1 MPVSKLVFIFVPVRE
16 LVWFPNSDW
25 RVYLSFHS
33 GSISAQT
40 EILVWELGPSAQT
53 GINESQFANW
63 DPSSRTGTV
72 RILGLTYIP
81 RLDLHVLIL
90 TSPSLN
96 LILQWLQLRSSL
108 MLLIFVLAAD
118 AMRPPIQ
125 LNLVLTF
132 TIFTKYSFL
141 KFIQT
146 KQHPNTA
153 QSNDDRFV
161 RRF

>member
-72 RILGLTYIP
+72 RILGLTYMSIGTGAP
-81 RLDLHVLIL
+81 QGRGPNQGLIQAKGNEYL
-90 TSPSLN
+90 ESAYPKLSYFSTAK
-96 LILQWLQLRSSL
+96 
-108 MLLIFVLAAD
+108 FV
-118 AMRPPIQ
+118 
-125 LNLVLTF
+125 N
-132 TIFTKYSFL
+132 
-141 KFIQT
+141 
-146 KQHPNTA
+146 
-153 QSNDDRFV
+153 
-161 RRF
+161 

>member
-72 RILGLTYIP
+72 RILGLTYVSND
-81 RLDLHVLIL
+81 LDLRPHFPRPKSIV
-90 TSPSLN
+90 
-96 LILQWLQLRSSL
+96 SSSSASRDA
-108 MLLIFVLAAD
+108 LAAASRAFLIAELISMD
-118 AMRPPIQ
+118 VICRLRAFSDISISIMG
-125 LNLVLTF
+125 LVSS
-132 TIFTKYSFL
+132 SFCSSRC
-141 KFIQT
+141 
-146 KQHPNTA
+146 N
-153 QSNDDRFV
+153 
-161 RRF
+161 

>member
-63 DPSSRTGTV
+63 DCAHFGTNIYIFQMEMQKVTGT
-72 RILGLTYIP
+72 
-81 RLDLHVLIL
+81 LDPARKI
-90 TSPSLN
+90 
-96 LILQWLQLRSSL
+96 
-108 MLLIFVLAAD
+108 
-118 AMRPPIQ
+118 
-125 LNLVLTF
+125 
-132 TIFTKYSFL
+132 
-141 KFIQT
+141 
-146 KQHPNTA
+146 
-153 QSNDDRFV
+153 
-161 RRF
+161 

>member
-72 RILGLTYIP
+72 RILGLTYIQSYSVVAANELKISLETHNCFSFNIP
-81 RLDLHVLIL
+81 DLLIPMISIMSTTGDCECREARFYSL
-90 TSPSLN
+90 TS
-96 LILQWLQLRSSL
+96 R
-108 MLLIFVLAAD
+108 LACNFQ
-118 AMRPPIQ
+118 IW
-125 LNLVLTF
+125 TC
-132 TIFTKYSFL
+132 
-141 KFIQT
+141 
-146 KQHPNTA
+146 
-153 QSNDDRFV
+153 
-161 RRF
+161 

>member
-72 RILGLTYIP
+72 RILGLTYIYVC
-81 RLDLHVLIL
+81 RENIDNVTCASDIVAVV
-90 TSPSLN
+90 SD
-96 LILQWLQLRSSL
+96 
-108 MLLIFVLAAD
+108 V
-118 AMRPPIQ
+118 
-125 LNLVLTF
+125 
-132 TIFTKYSFL
+132 
-141 KFIQT
+141 
-146 KQHPNTA
+146 
-153 QSNDDRFV
+153 
-161 RRF
+161 

>member
-72 RILGLTYIP
+72 RILGLTYI
-81 RLDLHVLIL
+81 LKSTCTYVDASYMYS
-90 TSPSLN
+90 TGTQ
-96 LILQWLQLRSSL
+96 LQVQSGTVV
-108 MLLIFVLAAD
+108 MLSGTL
-118 AMRPPIQ
+118 
-125 LNLVLTF
+125 
-132 TIFTKYSFL
+132 
-141 KFIQT
+141 
-146 KQHPNTA
+146 
-153 QSNDDRFV
+153 
-161 RRF
+161 

>member
-72 RILGLTYIP
+72 RILGLTYIQ
-81 RLDLHVLIL
+81 
-90 TSPSLN
+90 SE
-96 LILQWLQLRSSL
+96 RSA
-108 MLLIFVLAAD
+108 VVNQKVD
-118 AMRPPIQ
+118 AF
-125 LNLVLTF
+125 N
-132 TIFTKYSFL
+132 
-141 KFIQT
+141 
-146 KQHPNTA
+146 N
-153 QSNDDRFV
+153 
-161 RRF
+161 

>member
-72 RILGLTYIP
+72 RILGLTHTYMGANVMEKERRKKISKKMNTNMSDIP
-81 RLDLHVLIL
+81 
-90 TSPSLN
+90 
-96 LILQWLQLRSSL
+96 
-108 MLLIFVLAAD
+108 A
-118 AMRPPIQ
+118 
-125 LNLVLTF
+125 
-132 TIFTKYSFL
+132 
-141 KFIQT
+141 
-146 KQHPNTA
+146 
-153 QSNDDRFV
+153 
-161 RRF
+161 

>member
-72 RILGLTYIP
+72 RILGLTYIFIKIIE
-81 RLDLHVLIL
+81 REREREISTDAICIGTEALIDSVL
-90 TSPSLN
+90 
-96 LILQWLQLRSSL
+96 
-108 MLLIFVLAAD
+108 
-118 AMRPPIQ
+118 
-125 LNLVLTF
+125 
-132 TIFTKYSFL
+132 
-141 KFIQT
+141 
-146 KQHPNTA
+146 
-153 QSNDDRFV
+153 
-161 RRF
+161 

>member
-1 MPVSKLVFIFVPVRE
+1 MPVSKLVFIFVPVRK

-72 RILGLTYIP
+72 RILGLTYTYGMGGAQSAFSSVCIAQAV
-81 RLDLHVLIL
+81 LHVGG
-90 TSPSLN
+90 TSLVD
-96 LILQWLQLRSSL
+96 SSSS
-108 MLLIFVLAAD
+108 
-118 AMRPPIQ
+118 R
-125 LNLVLTF
+125 
-132 TIFTKYSFL
+132 
-141 KFIQT
+141 
-146 KQHPNTA
+146 
-153 QSNDDRFV
+153 
-161 RRF
+161 

>member
-72 RILGLTYIP
+72 RILGLTYI
-81 RLDLHVLIL
+81 LKTHTIALSLLFLITDTPNNFSERSDPFL
-90 TSPSLN
+90 T
-96 LILQWLQLRSSL
+96 RSE
-108 MLLIFVLAAD
+108 
-118 AMRPPIQ
+118 
-125 LNLVLTF
+125 
-132 TIFTKYSFL
+132 
-141 KFIQT
+141 
-146 KQHPNTA
+146 
-153 QSNDDRFV
+153 
-161 RRF
+161 

>member
-72 RILGLTYIP
+72 RILGLTMYMY
-81 RLDLHVLIL
+81 
-90 TSPSLN
+90 SPSPMISIS
-96 LILQWLQLRSSL
+96 ILGLRSQNAYVKAKSEVSPKH
-108 MLLIFVLAAD
+108 MLI
-118 AMRPPIQ
+118 
-125 LNLVLTF
+125 
-132 TIFTKYSFL
+132 
-141 KFIQT
+141 
-146 KQHPNTA
+146 
-153 QSNDDRFV
+153 
-161 RRF
+161 